1 MSDKEKGGGVGILT
15 VIGIV
20 FIILKLCNLITW
32 SWIWVLAP
40 FWAPV
45 VLVIIIIIIAVIK
58 NWIDDRMYR
67 L

>member
-20 FIILKLCNLITW
+20 FIILKLCKLITW

-40 FWAPV
+40 FWTPV